1 VAIKSL
7 SMMGTNGPIPS
18 ADVLRAAFNSR
29 KGRERRHER
38 EFAESKVDEHEV
50 FDTRLS

>member
-18 ADVLRAAFNSR
+18 ADVLRAAFSSEN
-29 KGRERRHER
+29 GRERRHER
-38 EFAESKVDEHEV
+38 EVPESRVDKHEV
-50 FDTRLS
+50 FETRLS